1 LRMTNGA
8 CGSRLVGINTGGVI
22 FTDTADL
29 TEAMIKSSE
38 QQRHGTE

>member
-1 LRMTNGA
+1 LTFETVMRMTSGA
-8 CGSRLVGINTGGVI
+8 CGSRLAGADNGGVI

-38 QQRHGTE
+38 

>member
-1 LRMTNGA
+1 MRMTNGA
-8 CGSRLVGINTGGVI
+8 CGSRPVGADTGGVI

-38 QQRHGTE
+38 PKCLGRE

>member
-1 LRMTNGA
+1 MRMSKGA
-8 CGSRLVGINTGGVI
+8 CGSRLVGADTGGVI

-38 QQRHGTE
+38 QQCHGRE